1 MTDIEYELVRSKRK
15 TVAIE
20 IKPDGTVVVRAPR
33 LMSKRFIDSFIAE
46 KQNWIETHREQILKR
61 RAEVGTIESISESEK
76 KALSKQAKSIMP
88 DKIARYAQEIGVT
101 YGRVSYRFQR
111 GRWGSCSSKG
121 NLNFNC
127 MLILTNDE
135 IIDYVIVHE
144 LCHRL
149 EMNHSAVFWKHVEQ
163 ILPDYIERRKWLKE
177 NGGPILA
184 RLDATAP
191 GEEKTYYTYMVRCN
205 DDSLYVGYTPDLKKR
220 LRAHNNGT
228 GAKYTKYRRPV
239 ELVYYEEFKEKR
251 QAQSREVLLKQLSH
265 NQKEKLIFDFS
276 KPTDF

>member
-33 LMSKRFIDSFIAE
+33 LMSKRFIDSFIDE

-61 RAEVGTIESISESEK
+61 RAEIGTIEPISESEK

-88 DKIARYAQEIGVT
+88 DRIARYAQEIGVT

-127 MLILTNDE
+127 MLMLTNDE

-163 ILPDYIERRKWLKE
+163 ILPDYRERRKWLKE

-205 DDSLYVGYTPDLKKR
+205 DNSLYVGYTPDLKKR

-239 ELVYYEEFKEKR
+239 ELVYYEEFNEKR

-265 NQKEKLIFDFS
+265 KQKEKLILDFH
-276 KPTDF
+276 KTTDF

>member
-61 RAEVGTIESISESEK
+61 RAEVGTIEPISESEK
-76 KALSKQAKSIMP
+76 KALAKQAKSIMP
-88 DKIARYAQEIGVT
+88 DRIARYAKEIGVT

-127 MLILTNDE
+127 MLMLTNDE

-149 EMNHSAVFWKHVEQ
+149 EMNHSPEFWGHVAR
-163 ILPDYIERRKWLKE
+163 IIPDYRDRRKWLQE
-177 NGGPILA
+177 NGGAILA
-184 RLDATAP
+184 RLDVASP
-191 GEEKTYYTYMVRCN
+191 GEENKYYTYMVRCN
-205 DDSLYVGYTPDLKKR
+205 DSSLYVGYTTDLKKR
-220 LRAHNNGT
+220 VAAHNDGT
-228 GAKYTKYRRPV
+228 GAKYTRYRRPV
-239 ELVYYEEFKEKR
+239 ELVYYEEYAIKS

-265 NQKEKLIFDFS
+265 AQKEELVASFDKS
-276 KPTDF
+276 LKP

>member
-61 RAEVGTIESISESEK
+61 RAEVGTIEPISESEK
-76 KALSKQAKSIMP
+76 KALAKQAKSIMP
-88 DKIARYAQEIGVT
+88 DRIDRYAQEIGVT

-127 MLILTNDE
+127 MLMLTNDE

-163 ILPDYIERRKWLKE
+163 ILPDYRERRKWLKE

-239 ELVYYEEFKEKR
+239 ELVYYEEFNEKR

-265 NQKEKLIFDFS
+265 KQKEKLILDFR

>member
-46 KQNWIETHREQILKR
+46 KQNWIESHREQILKR
-61 RAEVGTIESISESEK
+61 RAEVGTIEPISESEK
-76 KALSKQAKSIMP
+76 KALAKQAKSIMP
-88 DKIARYAQEIGVT
+88 DRIARYAQEIGVT

-127 MLILTNDE
+127 MLMLTNDE

-163 ILPDYIERRKWLKE
+163 ILPDYRERRKWLKE

-239 ELVYYEEFKEKR
+239 ELVYYEEFNEKR

-265 NQKEKLIFDFS
+265 KQKEKLILDFR
-276 KPTDF
+276 KPIDF

>member
-61 RAEVGTIESISESEK
+61 RAEVGTIEPISESEK
-76 KALSKQAKSIMP
+76 KALAKQAKSIMP
-88 DKIARYAQEIGVT
+88 DRIDRYAQEIGVT

-127 MLILTNDE
+127 MLMLINDE

-163 ILPDYIERRKWLKE
+163 ILPDYRERRKWLKE

-239 ELVYYEEFKEKR
+239 ELVYYEEFNEKR

-265 NQKEKLIFDFS
+265 KQKEKLI
-276 KPTDF
+276 

>member
-33 LMSKRFIDSFIAE
+33 LMSKRFIDSFIDE
-46 KQNWIETHREQILKR
+46 KQSWIETHREQMLKR
-61 RAEVGTIESISESEK
+61 RAEVGTIEPMSESEK

-88 DKIARYAQEIGVT
+88 DRIARYAQEIGVT

-127 MLILTNDE
+127 MLMLTNDE

-163 ILPDYIERRKWLKE
+163 ILPDYRERRKWLKE

-205 DDSLYVGYTPDLKKR
+205 DNSLYVGYTPDLKKR

-239 ELVYYEEFKEKR
+239 ELVYYEEFNEKR

-265 NQKEKLIFDFS
+265 KQKEKLILDFH
-276 KPTDF
+276 KTTDF

>member
-33 LMSKRFIDSFIAE
+33 LMSKRFIDSFIDE

-61 RAEVGTIESISESEK
+61 RDEVGTIEPLSESEK

-88 DKIARYAQEIGVT
+88 DRIARYAQEIGVT

-111 GRWGSCSSKG
+111 GRWGSCSSKE

-127 MLILTNDE
+127 MLMLTNDE

-163 ILPDYIERRKWLKE
+163 ILPDYRERRKWLKE

-191 GEEKTYYTYMVRCN
+191 GQEKTYYTYMVRCN

-220 LRAHNNGT
+220 LQAHNNGT

-239 ELVYYEEFKEKR
+239 ELVYYEEFNEKR

-265 NQKEKLIFDFS
+265 KQKEKLILDFR
-276 KPTDF
+276 KPIDF